1 VKRDDWMSADGAE
14 RVAGD
19 SRRARSASSAM
30 MRAERAARKIARRRC
45 SGVIG
50 VGGAGKNAFVFA
62 PFARTVGAM
71 PTVTQ
76 VKAAARKLPPKDRA
90 DLFQTLAQDRVVQKE
105 QLARLRALIDEG
117 DRDLAE
123 GRYIE
128 IRGATELRA
137 FFDDIKRRGRERLKR
152 SA

>member
-1 VKRDDWMSADGAE
+1 MEMRGRRGARCRRVAPRAAGVERDDVGGA
-14 RVAGD
+14 RGV
-19 SRRARSASSAM
+19 
-30 MRAERAARKIARRRC
+30 AERAVGAPSVSGAAR
-45 SGVIG
+45 
-50 VGGAGKNAFVFA
+50 GKNAFVFV